1 MARAVRYAVDGSA
14 SPMETAL
21 ALMLSLPKS
30 EGGYGLPKPQM
41 NRVLPLDAET
51 GRVRVAD
58 LFWPEPKVVVEYDS
72 DAFHTEKEKLRRDA
86 LRRNQLESQSVTVLT
101 ATAGHLSSL
110 AALDELAGQIAR
122 ALGRSLHRGRLAAA
136 SERAA
141 LLTSLKRRS
150 IEGLR

>member
-1 MARAVRYAVDGSA
+1 
-14 SPMETAL
+14 
-21 ALMLSLPKS
+21 
-30 EGGYGLPKPQM
+30 M

-58 LFWPEPKVVVEYDS
+58 LFWPEAKIAVEYDS
-72 DAFHTEKEKLRRDA
+72 DAFHAEKEKLRRDA

-101 ATAGHLSSL
+101 ATAEHLSSL
-110 AALDELAGQIAR
+110 AALDELAGQIVR

-136 SERAA
+136 GERAA
-141 LLTSLKRRS
+141 LLASLKQRS